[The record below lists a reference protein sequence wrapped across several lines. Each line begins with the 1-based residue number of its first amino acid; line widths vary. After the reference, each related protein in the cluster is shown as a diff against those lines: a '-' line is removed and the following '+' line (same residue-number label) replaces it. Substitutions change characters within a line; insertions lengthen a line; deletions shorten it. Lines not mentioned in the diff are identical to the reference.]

1 MVCLFQKDLYFVF
14 YVGTKGFFL
23 MKGFQIEASERER
36 FGGLGCFCSVV
47 SELGSLSS
55 TVPMQIVSQYLMLS
69 ERVFNDIKYAK
80 LWVGTG

>member
-1 MVCLFQKDLYFVF
+1 MKEQKAFPAE
-14 YVGTKGFFL
+14 GISNRSQWK
-23 MKGFQIEASERER
+23 EER
-36 FGGLGCFCSVV
+36 FGGLDCSSSVI

-55 TVPMQIVSQYLMLS
+55 MVPMQIVSQYLMLS